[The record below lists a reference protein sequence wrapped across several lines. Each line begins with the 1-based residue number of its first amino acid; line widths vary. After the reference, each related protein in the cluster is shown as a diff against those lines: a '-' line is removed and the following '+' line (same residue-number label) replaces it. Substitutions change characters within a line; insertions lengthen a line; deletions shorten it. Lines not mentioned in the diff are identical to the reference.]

1 MTISETI
8 SDYYMCKSVIVI
20 ISVAFTKSLG
30 TTGKIIKNKVLRKV
44 WAKMIPILLYATCVF
59 KPFDSLL

>member
-1 MTISETI
+1 MSISETI

-20 ISVAFTKSLG
+20 ISVAFTKLLG

-44 WAKMIPILLYATCVF
+44 WAKMIPIL
-59 KPFDSLL
+59 